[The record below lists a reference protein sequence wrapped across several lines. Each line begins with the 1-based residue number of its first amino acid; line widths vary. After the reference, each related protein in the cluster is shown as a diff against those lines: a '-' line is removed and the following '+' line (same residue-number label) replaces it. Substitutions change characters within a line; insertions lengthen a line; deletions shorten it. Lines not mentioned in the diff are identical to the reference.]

1 MPEQRIDSFRELALH
16 PWASQAER
24 EFRALHD
31 VSFDV
36 AEGEFFGIVGQNGS
50 GKSTLLKILA
60 SIYRADS
67 GTIKIGGTLAPFI
80 ELGVGFNQELGARE
94 NNEINGVLMGL
105 SRREARSRLDA
116 VLDFAELREFE
127 ELKLKNYSS
136 GMMVRLAFAI
146 MVQAQADIML
156 IDEVL
161 AVGDAAFAAKC
172 MDVFHERKRNGQTVV
187 LVTHDMATVQSLCDR
202 AILLDH
208 GELKHD
214 GDAEEAAR
222 EYYRVNFATV
232 ATEHAAANAG
242 VEGAVVPNINMRLEH
257 AQLLDGA
264 GEAIDNVEQGQTLS
278 FDALFEA
285 RRELPNPEIWFHVMN
300 DDQVIVF
307 TVPGTV
313 SGGPLTTGERV
324 RMRGT
329 IENRLLS
336 GRYTLDCWIR
346 DDAGATREL
355 NVQVIRLADFRVY
368 GTEVRQGLVNVQAD
382 IEVATEPSGRES

>member
-1 MPEQRIDSFRELALH
+1 
-16 PWASQAER
+16 
-24 EFRALHD
+24 
-31 VSFDV
+31 
-36 AEGEFFGIVGQNGS
+36 
-50 GKSTLLKILA
+50 LKILA
-60 SIYRADS
+60 SIYRADQ

-105 SRREARSRLDA
+105 SRREARARLDA

-222 EYYRVNFATV
+222 EYYRVNFRAV

-242 VEGAVVPNINMRLEH
+242 VEGAVVPNINMRLEE
-257 AQLLDGA
+257 ARLLSPSGA
-264 GEAIDNVEQGQTLS
+264 VIDNVEQGEPLA
-278 FDALFEA
+278 FDCLFEA
-285 RRELPNPEIWFHVMN
+285 RRALPNPEITFHVMN

-313 SGGPLTTGERV
+313 TGGALALGDNV

-329 IENRLLS
+329 IENRLLT

-368 GTEVRQGLVNVQAD
+368 GTEVRQGLISVESEIKVSR
-382 IEVATEPSGRES
+382 EP

>member
-1 MPEQRIDSFRELALH
+1 
-16 PWASQAER
+16 
-24 EFRALHD
+24 
-31 VSFDV
+31 
-36 AEGEFFGIVGQNGS
+36 
-50 GKSTLLKILA
+50 
-60 SIYRADS
+60 
-67 GTIKIGGTLAPFI
+67 
-80 ELGVGFNQELGARE
+80 
-94 NNEINGVLMGL
+94 
-105 SRREARSRLDA
+105 

-222 EYYRVNFATV
+222 EYYRVNFRAV

-242 VEGAVVPNINMRLEH
+242 VEGAVVPNINMRLEE
-257 AQLLDGA
+257 ARLLSPSGA
-264 GEAIDNVEQGQTLS
+264 VIDNVEQGEPLA
-278 FDALFEA
+278 FDCLFEA
-285 RRELPNPEIWFHVMN
+285 RRALPNPEITFHVMN

-313 SGGPLTTGERV
+313 TGGALALGDNV

-329 IENRLLS
+329 IENRLLT

-368 GTEVRQGLVNVQAD
+368 GTEVRQGLISVESEIKVSR
-382 IEVATEPSGRES
+382 EP